1 MNNNGSSRYWVGV
14 FRHFSLDV
22 LAFAF
27 AFGLGISLR
36 LYYKWA
42 HALSLY
48 WPGIVVGALVFAS
61 TVYVCG
67 LYSLHSANQKRF
79 VRYSLLTLA
88 LIFAIGPM
96 LGIFYLNFSARIGRG
111 AMLIGAVLAY
121 LVVLLHHT
129 LLYHKFRNYR
139 ERVALIVTSAED
151 EAEAV
156 LLRDFGSHYLNL
168 VGVIH
173 YENYRPTSPLRIL
186 GTVEEL
192 PKITER
198 ECLERVLCTNQSILD
213 PKMCQRFCQLRYSG
227 VSVMPIIGA
236 FEEMCQCVPLPLITP
251 EWLLNASGSPH
262 MLYLKKIK
270 RAFDI
275 TAAIFGLLCLWPF
288 LLLGM
293 ILVKL
298 ASAHGPVFF
307 RQTRC
312 GRFGKTFKV
321 LKLRTM
327 KLDAEKS
334 GTPVWAN
341 AQDPRAIPGG
351 NFLRQYRIDEIPQ
364 LWNVLR
370 GEMSFVGPRPE
381 RPEFVTMLAREIPYF
396 QERLLVQPGI
406 TGWAQVNYPYGASV
420 ADARHKLEYDLY
432 YAKNMSVFLD
442 VFILLDT
449 IRIILRG
456 GLKKSSRA
464 RRPHYHTGDTNRF
477 VAPLKPEPVPV
488 PVHAND

>member
-22 LAFAF
+22 VAFAF
-27 AFGLGISLR
+27 AFGLGITLR
-36 LYYKWA
+36 LPFKWA

-48 WPGIVVGALVFAS
+48 WPGIAVGALVFACI
-61 TVYVCG
+61 VYVCG
-67 LYSLHSANQKRF
+67 LYSLHSANQKGF
-79 VRYSLLTLA
+79 IRYSLLTLA
-88 LIFAIGPM
+88 LFFAIGPM
-96 LGIFYLNFSARIGRG
+96 LGIFYLNFSSRIGRG
-111 AMLIGAVLAY
+111 AMLISTALTW
-121 LVVLLHHT
+121 LVVLLHHAW
-129 LLYHKFRNYR
+129 LHRKFRDYR

-151 EAEAV
+151 ESEAM
-156 LLRDFGSHYLNL
+156 LLRDFGRHYLDL

-173 YENYRPTSPLRIL
+173 YENYQPAGRIPVL
-186 GTVEEL
+186 GTVENL
-192 PKITER
+192 PEITAR
-198 ECLERVLCTNQSILD
+198 ESLERILCTNQSILD
-213 PKMCQRFCQLRYSG
+213 PQMCQRFCHLRYSG
-227 VSVMPIIGA
+227 VIVMPIIGI
-236 FEEMCQCVPLPLITP
+236 FEEMCQCIPLPLITP
-251 EWLLNASGSPH
+251 EWLLSASDSPH
-262 MLYLKKIK
+262 MLYIKKVK

-275 TAAIFGLLCLWPF
+275 IAAITGLFFMWPF

-293 ILVKL
+293 ALVKIF
-298 ASAHGPVFF
+298 SPHGPVFF

-312 GRFGKTFKV
+312 GRFGKTFQV

-327 KLDAEKS
+327 KLDAEKLGS
-334 GTPVWAN
+334 PAWAS
-341 AQDPRAIPGG
+341 AKDPRAFPGG

-381 RPEFVTMLAREIPYF
+381 RPEFVTILAKEIPYF

-442 VFILLDT
+442 IFILLDT
-449 IRIILRG
+449 VRIILRG
-456 GLKKSSRA
+456 GLKRSTRI
-464 RRPHYHTGDTNRF
+464 RRPHYHTGDTERF
-477 VAPLKPEPVPV
+477 ASPLKSNPVP
-488 PVHAND
+488 ASADN